1 MTPTVSR
8 KTYALTWVSLLA
20 LTLITTLIGFLN
32 LGPFSMVLAV
42 TIAAMKAVLIAA
54 FFMHALFEAKL
65 VRVVI
70 AAGVVWFLIMVS
82 LTLGDYFTRGWL
94 PYPGK

>member
-8 KTYALTWVSLLA
+8 KTYALTWLALLA

-32 LGPFSMVLAV
+32 LGPFSMVVAV
-42 TIAAMKAVLIAA
+42 AIAVMKAALIAA
-54 FFMHALFEAKL
+54 FFMHALFEAQL

-70 AAGVVWFLIMVS
+70 AVGVLWFLILTSM
-82 LTLGDYFTRGWL
+82 TLGDYITRGWL
-94 PYPGK
+94 PFPGK

>member
-8 KTYALTWVSLLA
+8 KTYALTWLTLLA

-42 TIAAMKAVLIAA
+42 TIAAMKAALIAA